1 MHSVATIKL
10 GEKGQLTIPK
20 PVREKKHL
28 KKGDQFAVIEVGD
41 GLMIL
46 PLEGVI
52 EGLSRQIQ
60 KVLVHV
66 NPHELDNALSESRQK
81 LYKELY
87 E

>member
-1 MHSVATIKL
+1 
-10 GEKGQLTIPK
+10 
-20 PVREKKHL
+20 
-28 KKGDQFAVIEVGD
+28 
-41 GLMIL
+41 MIL

-66 NPHELDNALSESRQK
+66 NPHELGNALSESRQK